1 MCSRI
6 INSFRY
12 DVIII
17 YVRSIVRRTNTS
29 VISKSI
35 KEGNSK
41 YNSKMP
47 IAREESLKQGILVRF
62 FPQRCFYFL
71 WSHTPLYSQPPMTD
85 LTKIVDEIISV
96 LRISCEVHCFM
107 FVHELT
113 EFGLMDNLRY
123 ATRRDPS
130 SGLDFSSQNSDE
142 GIIIAFVQKLSSA
155 VDIISGTYT
164 SVALA
169 SVVGPVS
176 VLVPRLLL
184 NHLLKTAKPSDL
196 TPQMTTRLLRLI
208 VAVQQHLSMFY
219 QTVLGH
225 DLEAKRKLIDCLT
238 EECERLRRYV
248 SKVES

>member
-1 MCSRI
+1 M
-6 INSFRY
+6 
-12 DVIII
+12 
-17 YVRSIVRRTNTS
+17 RRTNTS

-47 IAREESLKQGILVRF
+47 IAREESLRQGILVSF
-62 FPQRCFYFL
+62 LNNSYFNGL
-71 WSHTPLYSQPPMTD
+71 ILYYTPLYSQPPMTD

-142 GIIIAFVQKLSSA
+142 GISIAFVQKLSSA